1 MPLINF
7 KVNDE
12 GKIIDVSYDGSITSR
27 DFILDFTSKYGPIS
41 STDTKLYTF
50 KYQGKRLNS
59 SRFLDK
65 KLQELIMNDST
76 VTFIKEYELHYG
88 APAPENS
95 DYSTSINAVN
105 KRDNIG
111 NEYYYKIKGS
121 NEGTVW
127 GDHIYTDDSNIAK
140 AAVLEGKCELGQEII
155 LGIKIIEGK
164 NSYSCASKNGVS
176 SVTYGSWPASYIFI

>member
-1 MPLINF
+1 MKIFIILQGNKYALDVQEHTKVRELKKMISKGIGVYPPQLIF
-7 KVNDE
+7 HGEKLD
-12 GKIIDVSYDGSITSR
+12 DFRLLSDYDIE
-27 DFILDFTSKYGPIS
+27 DDDILQADYYVAGGP
-41 STDTKLYTF
+41 T
-50 KYQGKRLNS
+50 
-59 SRFLDK
+59 
-65 KLQELIMNDST
+65 
-76 VTFIKEYELHYG
+76 
-88 APAPENS
+88 PENS

>member
-1 MPLINF
+1 MIIFIILRGRKFPL
-7 KVNDE
+7 
-12 GKIIDVSYDGSITSR
+12 DVQEDIGVKELKEMISKRIGRYPNLLIFQGENLDDFRLLSDYDVE
-27 DFILDFTSKYGPIS
+27 DDDILQAGY
-41 STDTKLYTF
+41 
-50 KYQGKRLNS
+50 
-59 SRFLDK
+59 
-65 KLQELIMNDST
+65 
-76 VTFIKEYELHYG
+76 YEAG
-88 APAPENS
+88 GPAPENS

>member
-1 MPLINF
+1 MIIFIILQGRKFPLDVQEDIGVKELKKMISKRIGEYPHQLNF
-7 KVNDE
+7 N
-12 GKIIDVSYDGSITSR
+12 G
-27 DFILDFTSKYGPIS
+27 
-41 STDTKLYTF
+41 
-50 KYQGKRLNS
+50 
-59 SRFLDK
+59 K
-65 KLQELIMNDST
+65 KLDDFSLLSDYDVEDDDILQADYY
-76 VTFIKEYELHYG
+76 VPG
-88 APAPENS
+88 GPALENS

>member
-1 MPLINF
+1 MIIYIFHLGRKFPLDVQEDIGV
-7 KVNDE
+7 KE
-12 GKIIDVSYDGSITSR
+12 LKKMISKIIGVYPD
-27 DFILDFTSKYGPIS
+27 
-41 STDTKLYTF
+41 
-50 KYQGKRLNS
+50 RLI
-59 SRFLDK
+59 FHG
-65 KLQELIMNDST
+65 
-76 VTFIKEYELHYG
+76 YELDDFRLLRYYLIEDDDILHTGYYEG
-88 APAPENS
+88 GGPAPENS

-111 NEYYYKIKGS
+111 KEYYYKIKGS

-140 AAVLEGKCELGQEII
+140 AAVLEGKCELGQEIT

>member
-1 MPLINF
+1 MKIFIILRGREFPLDVQEHTKVIELKKMISKRIGEYPHQLNF
-7 KVNDE
+7 NGRKLD
-12 GKIIDVSYDGSITSR
+12 
-27 DFILDFTSKYGPIS
+27 DFTLLSDYDVEDNDILQADYYEAGPA
-41 STDTKLYTF
+41 L
-50 KYQGKRLNS
+50 
-59 SRFLDK
+59 
-65 KLQELIMNDST
+65 
-76 VTFIKEYELHYG
+76 
-88 APAPENS
+88 ENS

-111 NEYYYKIKGS
+111 KEYFYKIKGS

>member
-1 MPLINF
+1 MIIFIIFRGRKFPLDVQEDIGVKELKKMISKRIGEYPHQLNF
-7 KVNDE
+7 NGRKLD
-12 GKIIDVSYDGSITSR
+12 
-27 DFILDFTSKYGPIS
+27 DFRLLSDYNIEDDDILQADYYYKG
-41 STDTKLYTF
+41 
-50 KYQGKRLNS
+50 G
-59 SRFLDK
+59 
-65 KLQELIMNDST
+65 
-76 VTFIKEYELHYG
+76 G
-88 APAPENS
+88 PAPENS

-140 AAVLEGKCELGQEII
+140 AAVLEGKCQLGQEII

>member
-1 MPLINF
+1 MIIFIILRGRKFPLDVQEDIGV
-7 KVNDE
+7 KE
-12 GKIIDVSYDGSITSR
+12 LKKMIYKIIGEYPHHLHFNGRKLD
-27 DFILDFTSKYGPIS
+27 DFTLLSDYDVEDNDILQADYYEAGPA
-41 STDTKLYTF
+41 L
-50 KYQGKRLNS
+50 
-59 SRFLDK
+59 
-65 KLQELIMNDST
+65 
-76 VTFIKEYELHYG
+76 
-88 APAPENS
+88 ENS

>member
-1 MPLINF
+1 MKIFIILRGREFPLDVQEHTKVIELKKMISKRIGEYPHQLNF
-7 KVNDE
+7 NGRKLD
-12 GKIIDVSYDGSITSR
+12 
-27 DFILDFTSKYGPIS
+27 DFTLLSDYDVEDNDILQADYYEGGPA
-41 STDTKLYTF
+41 L
-50 KYQGKRLNS
+50 
-59 SRFLDK
+59 
-65 KLQELIMNDST
+65 
-76 VTFIKEYELHYG
+76 
-88 APAPENS
+88 ENS

-140 AAVLEGKCELGQEII
+140 AAVLEGKCQLGQEII

>member
-1 MPLINF
+1 MIIFIILRGRKFPLDVQEDIGVKELKKMISKRIGEYPHQLNF
-7 KVNDE
+7 N
-12 GKIIDVSYDGSITSR
+12 G
-27 DFILDFTSKYGPIS
+27 
-41 STDTKLYTF
+41 
-50 KYQGKRLNS
+50 
-59 SRFLDK
+59 K
-65 KLQELIMNDST
+65 KLDDFRLLSDYNIEDDDILQADYYH
-76 VTFIKEYELHYG
+76 KG
-88 APAPENS
+88 GGPAPENS

-140 AAVLEGKCELGQEII
+140 AAVLEGKCQLGQEII

>member
-1 MPLINF
+1 MIIFIIFRGRKFPL
-7 KVNDE
+7 
-12 GKIIDVSYDGSITSR
+12 DVQEDIGVKELKKMISKRIGRIPHQLIFNGRKLDDFRLLSDYDVE
-27 DFILDFTSKYGPIS
+27 DDDILQAGNYLG
-41 STDTKLYTF
+41 
-50 KYQGKRLNS
+50 G
-59 SRFLDK
+59 
-65 KLQELIMNDST
+65 
-76 VTFIKEYELHYG
+76 G
-88 APAPENS
+88 PAPENS

-140 AAVLEGKCELGQEII
+140 AAVLEGKCQLGQEII

>member
-1 MPLINF
+1 MIIFIILRGRKFPLDVQEDIGVKELKKMISKRIGEYPHQLNF
-7 KVNDE
+7 N
-12 GKIIDVSYDGSITSR
+12 G
-27 DFILDFTSKYGPIS
+27 
-41 STDTKLYTF
+41 
-50 KYQGKRLNS
+50 
-59 SRFLDK
+59 K
-65 KLQELIMNDST
+65 KLDDFRLLSDYDVEDND
-76 VTFIKEYELHYG
+76 ILQADYYEAG
-88 APAPENS
+88 PALENS

>member
-1 MPLINF
+1 MIIFIFFRGRKFPLDVQEDIGV
-7 KVNDE
+7 KE
-12 GKIIDVSYDGSITSR
+12 LKKMISKIIGEYPHQLNFNGRKLDDFRLLSDYDVED
-27 DFILDFTSKYGPIS
+27 DDILQAGYYLG
-41 STDTKLYTF
+41 
-50 KYQGKRLNS
+50 G
-59 SRFLDK
+59 
-65 KLQELIMNDST
+65 
-76 VTFIKEYELHYG
+76 G
-88 APAPENS
+88 PAPENS

>member
-1 MPLINF
+1 MKIFIFFRGRKFPLDVQEDIGVKELKKMISKRIGEYPHQLNF
-7 KVNDE
+7 N
-12 GKIIDVSYDGSITSR
+12 G
-27 DFILDFTSKYGPIS
+27 
-41 STDTKLYTF
+41 
-50 KYQGKRLNS
+50 
-59 SRFLDK
+59 K
-65 KLQELIMNDST
+65 KLDDFSLLSDYDVLDDDILQADYY
-76 VTFIKEYELHYG
+76 VAG
-88 APAPENS
+88 GPALENS